1 MTSTDLDH
9 NDHNDKLAVEE
20 KEKLEWVTPS
30 VKNQMLRPPDHNKKP
45 SVARDPR
52 EDQNSST
59 AENNENDTP
68 NTASRPW
75 FAP

>member
-9 NDHNDKLAVEE
+9 NDHNEKLAVEE

-30 VKNQMLRPPDHNKKP
+30 AKNQMLRPPDHKKP